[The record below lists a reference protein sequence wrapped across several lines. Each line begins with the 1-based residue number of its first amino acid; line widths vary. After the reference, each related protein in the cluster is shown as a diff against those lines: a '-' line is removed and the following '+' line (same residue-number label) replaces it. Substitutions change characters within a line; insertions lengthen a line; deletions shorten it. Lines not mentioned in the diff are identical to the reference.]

1 MADSA
6 NTQHTFIAPL
16 VAMALNDIPVKN
28 VQAPQNET
36 KTSDCHTPAIPTIL
50 QNGREALVKFIWE
63 VLVSFWV
70 VYEAS
75 ITMKHH
81 LYLIWIVG
89 EDKKG
94 INAVISQ
101 SKYWYLYTVFY
112 NIILIWFYWGVWP
125 AEQTNFLRKQC
136 IDQQQQK

>member
-50 QNGREALVKFIWE
+50 QKGGEELVKFIWE

-75 ITMKHH
+75 QWNTTYTLSELLERI
-81 LYLIWIVG
+81 
-89 EDKKG
+89 KKG
-94 INAVISQ
+94 INTLISQ

>member
-1 MADSA
+1 
-6 NTQHTFIAPL
+6 
-16 VAMALNDIPVKN
+16 MALNDIPVKN

-50 QNGREALVKFIWE
+50 QKGGEELVKFIWE